1 MADKK
6 KESKIRISEQSP
18 LKWAD
23 GWDRVPIG
31 DRKEMKAWKK
41 PFTYYRDAL
50 VQQIERLGASEVVIS
65 FNQGD
70 DARRDPGVTV
80 YFSKPLKEDYSWQM
94 GLGIDS
100 PAPTIA
106 EIDDAYRKK
115 AMAHHPDRGGD
126 VEIFK
131 KLGQYR
137 VQARAWVMNK
147 HRSDHEYALPCDR
160 FSEPRWNINA
170 LRLGVAAL
178 RRLEEYGLPG
188 MLERTFRGFR
198 VALPAQASSKEEGD
212 VLKASIA

>member
-1 MADKK
+1 MAKPD
-6 KESKIRISEQSP
+6 SKVRVSEQSP
-18 LKWAD
+18 LKWAE

-41 PFTYYRDAL
+41 PSTYYREAL
-50 VQQIERLGASEVVIS
+50 VVQLARLGANEVVIS

-80 YFSKPLKEDYSWQM
+80 YFSKPMKEDYSWQM
-94 GLGIDS
+94 GLGIDN
-100 PAPTIA
+100 PAPTLSD
-106 EIDDAYRKK
+106 IDDAYKKK
-115 AMAHHPDRGGD
+115 AMMHHPDRGGD

-137 VQARAWVMNK
+137 VQARAWVTGA
-147 HRSDHEYALPCDR
+147 HRGEHEYALPCDR
-160 FSEPRWNINA
+160 FKEPRWNLNA
-170 LRLGVAAL
+170 LRLGIAAL

-198 VALPAQASSKEEGD
+198 VALPAKPSTEDRD
-212 VLKASIA
+212 VDKAVNA